1 MLADNNLADSL
12 SSMLHDKDPQVRPSL
27 SRSITTCYP
36 LSQVVANAVIAL
48 EEVLS
53 ARGGIMLTQ
62 DIAYTLLN
70 RLKDFTEWNQ
80 SAVMSV
86 LLRYT
91 PSDADEAFDIL
102 VGCCGRERLMGVGS
116 WIAV

>member
-1 MLADNNLADSL
+1 
-12 SSMLHDKDPQVRPSL
+12 
-27 SRSITTCYP
+27 
-36 LSQVVANAVIAL
+36 VVANAVIAL

-86 LLRYT
+86 LLRYS
-91 PSDADEAFDIL
+91 PSDPDEAFDIL
-102 VGCCGRERLMGVGS
+102 VWPWLEEVHGCGNLPLAALEHLG
-116 WIAV
+116 